1 MQCASLQSAEATWLI
16 RDATIRHHSRHSIQ
30 YTIYRICQMD
40 IRLQQ
45 LSYSSRLTLHTCPR
59 KYQLYKLS
67 AVPRDDADPSQSVT
81 FAYGH
86 IVGLGI
92 QELLQHNDIDRA
104 MWAAFLM
111 WEPDL
116 LADNPKQVKSFW
128 LGCSAIQKFHSLLN
142 NGFMRGWVLYQHEGR
157 PAIELSFIINFPD
170 GYTYKG
176 FVDAV
181 LVQPDTGEVMVLE
194 CKTTAMNYVAAATY
208 KNSAQATGYSIVLDV
223 LFPKLSSYKVQY
235 LIYKTKQGEF
245 EAMDFEKDYLSRAL
259 WIREILLDIEMIKL
273 YENAEIYPMHGE
285 SCNDFYR
292 ECEYM
297 NICTLS
303 TAALATDLT
312 PEGTALI
319 HKSNE
324 SNFQIN
330 LSLSDLIQAQLHREI
345 EATI

>member
-1 MQCASLQSAEATWLI
+1 MAT
-16 RDATIRHHSRHSIQ
+16 
-30 YTIYRICQMD
+30 D

-67 AVPRDDADPSQSVT
+67 AVPTNTDDDPSQSVT

-92 QELLQHNDIDRA
+92 QELLVHSDLDQA
-104 MWAAFLM
+104 LWAAFLK

-116 LADNPKQVKSFW
+116 LAANTKQVKSFW
-128 LGCSAIQKFHSLLN
+128 LGCAAIQKFHSLLG
-142 NGFMRGWVLYQHEGR
+142 NGFMRGWCLYQYNGA

-170 GYTYKG
+170 GFTYKG

-194 CKTTAMNYVAAATY
+194 CKTTAMNYIAAATY
-208 KNSAQATGYSIVLDV
+208 KNSAQAIGYSIVLDV

-235 LIYKTKQGEF
+235 LIYKTKAAEF
-245 EAMDFEKDYLSRAL
+245 EVMQFEKDYLSRAL

-273 YENAEIYPMHGE
+273 YESSEIYPMHGE

-297 NICTLS
+297 SICTLS
-303 TAALATDLT
+303 TASLTTELSTDQIALV
-312 PEGTALI
+312 
-319 HKSNE
+319 HE
-324 SNFQIN
+324 SNKGDFQIN

-345 EATI
+345 EANI

>member
-1 MQCASLQSAEATWLI
+1 MDQ
-16 RDATIRHHSRHSIQ
+16 SIQ
-30 YTIYRICQMD
+30 SQSTD

-67 AVPRDDADPSQSVT
+67 AVPNLDADPSQSVT
-81 FAYGH
+81 FAFGH

-92 QELLQHNDIDRA
+92 QELITHHDFDRA
-104 MWAAFLM
+104 VWAAFLM

-116 LADNPKQVKSFW
+116 LAENVKQAKNFW
-128 LGCSAIQKFHSLLN
+128 LGLAALQRFQSLLS
-142 NGFMRGWVLYQHEGR
+142 NGFMKEWQLYHYEGR
-157 PAIELSFIINFPD
+157 PAVELSFIIQFPD
-170 GYTYKG
+170 GFTYKG

-181 LVQPDTGEVMVLE
+181 LVNTNTNEVMVLE

-208 KNSAQATGYSIVLDV
+208 KNSAQAIGYSIVLDAM
-223 LFPKLSSYKVQY
+223 FPTLSSYEVQY
-235 LIYKTKQGEF
+235 LIYKTKAGEF
-245 EAMDFEKDYLSRAL
+245 ESMNFQKDYLSRAL
-259 WIREILLDIEMIKL
+259 WIREILLDIECIKM

-303 TAALATDLT
+303 TASLT
-312 PEGTALI
+312 EELNPEQVEKVLSDNTG
-319 HKSNE
+319 
-324 SNFQIN
+324 NFQIN
-330 LSLSDLIQAQLHREI
+330 LSLSDLIQAQLGKEI
-345 EATI
+345 EATVA

>member
-1 MQCASLQSAEATWLI
+1 
-16 RDATIRHHSRHSIQ
+16 
-30 YTIYRICQMD
+30 MD
-40 IRLQQ
+40 IRLKQ

-67 AVPRDDADPSQSVT
+67 AMPPSENDDSSSQSVT

-92 QELLQHNDIDRA
+92 QELLQHSNLDTA
-104 MWAAFLM
+104 LYAAFLR

-128 LGCSAIQKFHSLLN
+128 LGCSAIQKFHHLLG
-142 NGFMRGWVLYQHEGR
+142 NGFMRGWCLYQYNGA

-170 GYTYKG
+170 GFTYKG

-181 LVQPDTGEVMVLE
+181 LVNPDTKEVMVLE
-194 CKTTAMNYVAAATY
+194 CKTTAMNYIAAATY
-208 KNSAQATGYSIVLDV
+208 KNSAQAIGYSIVLDV

-235 LIYKTKQGEF
+235 LIYKTKAGEF
-245 EAMDFEKDYLSRAL
+245 ETMNFEKDYLSRAL

-273 YENAEIYPMHGE
+273 YENSEIYPMHGE

-297 NICTLS
+297 NICTLNTGS
-303 TAALATDLT
+303 LT
-312 PEGTALI
+312 TEL
-319 HKSNE
+319 NE
-324 SNFQIN
+324 EQIEKMHSDNTGNFQIN

>member
-1 MQCASLQSAEATWLI
+1 
-16 RDATIRHHSRHSIQ
+16 
-30 YTIYRICQMD
+30 MD
-40 IRLQQ
+40 IRLKQ

-67 AVPRDDADPSQSVT
+67 AVPSNEDDDSSSQSVT

-92 QELLQHNDIDRA
+92 QELLQHNDIDA
-104 MWAAFLM
+104 ALYAAFLR

-128 LGCSAIQKFHSLLN
+128 LGCSAIQKFHHLLG
-142 NGFMRGWVLYQHEGR
+142 NGFMRGWCLYQYNGA

-170 GYTYKG
+170 GFTYKG

-181 LVQPDTGEVMVLE
+181 LVNPDTKEVMVLE
-194 CKTTAMNYVAAATY
+194 CKTTAMNYIAAATY
-208 KNSAQATGYSIVLDV
+208 KNSAQAIGYSIVLDV

-235 LIYKTKQGEF
+235 LIYKTKAGEF
-245 EAMDFEKDYLSRAL
+245 ETMNFEKDYLSRAL

-273 YENAEIYPMHGE
+273 YESSEIYPMHGE

-303 TAALATDLT
+303 TASLSTDLT
-312 PEGTALI
+312 QEQEQLI
-319 HKSNE
+319 HAHNTGD
-324 SNFQIN
+324 FQIN